1 MIVTLSL
8 AHTFSPSPLLLL
20 SFFSPSPLEK
30 VFSDVGRR
38 GVSGDGLVVRRGIR
52 AQLFEEW
59 QNLHDNQVVHRAVMT
74 GHVSAALAFL
84 GTYPNIII
92 NMFYFVF

>member
-1 MIVTLSL
+1 M
-8 AHTFSPSPLLLL
+8 
-20 SFFSPSPLEK
+20 
-30 VFSDVGRR
+30 FSDVGRR

-84 GTYPNIII
+84 GMYPNIILNVGFNI
-92 NMFYFVF
+92 IGFI